1 MSFKDQLKEFLSYP
15 SGQMMLTLGV
25 ISILGLIALSFM
37 N

>member
-1 MSFKDQLKEFLSYP
+1 MTLKDQLKAFASCAP
-15 SGQMMLTLGV
+15 GQMMIGLSV